1 MMGDVKDCISYRDRK
16 STKKH
21 APEKIH
27 AKSEVPWILIIHG
40 NFRRNRRL
48 PRKDIHGNLKSTHPP
63 HRGGHFFRC
72 LSLLSLGFIP
82 RRFFGGFDSLKP
94 RKLLVRFLKR
104 IVNTEVISQYD
115 MQGPWTRFFG
125 TGPCKPIP
133 ISYTILFHLTYRR
146 TQHCTIG
153 HLDSQIN
160 SIKILFHFGKD
171 RLFIK

>member
-1 MMGDVKDCISYRDRK
+1 MKDCISCRDSDSR

-40 NFRRNRRL
+40 NFRRNGIL
-48 PRKDIHGNLKSTHPP
+48 PKKDIHGNLKSTHPP

-125 TGPCKPIP
+125 TGLPLSVQTNTNIIHHTIP
-133 ISYTILFHLTYRR
+133 SDLSKNSALHYRPSLFANQ
-146 TQHCTIG
+146 QH
-153 HLDSQIN
+153 
-160 SIKILFHFGKD
+160 
-171 RLFIK
+171 